1 MTENIN
7 VVKQE
12 TPQQTEKKLCSLY
25 KVSGI
30 KGKSQCK
37 LKFINTIE
45 LEEGQYTP
53 DDKIKEV
60 DIFTR
65 VNAEFFE
72 CNVTNTFL
80 TTTKKIPMRYMSVL
94 LNKPLRR
101 VLLFRVY
108 IYFTITDDIVS
119 AHQLKN
125 EKLNGHYSMELYID
139 NQLTKLEDLDIYTTD
154 DEIYD
159 RLIKFATS
167 DETKDFIKTVV
178 ADVNKIFAEQY
189 AEDLEYFKKPTK
201 ILSLKDYVL
210 D

>member
-1 MTENIN
+1 MSG
-7 VVKQE
+7 VK
-12 TPQQTEKKLCSLY
+12 
-25 KVSGI
+25 GR
-30 KGKSQCK
+30 SQCK
-37 LKFINTIE
+37 LKFINTME
-45 LEEGQYTP
+45 LDDGQYVP

-80 TTTKKIPMRYMSVL
+80 ATTKKIPMRYMSVL

-108 IYFTITDDIVS
+108 IYFTITDDIIS
-119 AHQLKN
+119 AEQLRN
-125 EKLNGHYSMELYID
+125 DKLNGQYSMELYID
-139 NQLTKLEDLDIYTTD
+139 NHLTKLEDLETYTTD
-154 DEIYD
+154 EEIYN

-178 ADVNKIFAEQY
+178 ADINKRFAEQY
-189 AEDLEYFKKPTK
+189 AEDLDYFKKPTK
-201 ILSLKDYVL
+201 ILSLKDYVI